1 MRPQRKKDEQR
12 QRLCRYTWPDA
23 LAATRLYR
31 NRYLLDEAAKPE
43 DVPLDLLRPTIPI
56 DRQAAMATQIYSCV
70 RDYESNRLLLIERDR
85 VDRKRGARREIELE
99 VLASFLAAV
108 FYQNTELEIKQS
120 WDVETHVLT
129 DFEQFLGYIFRQLRV
144 TAPTAARERI
154 ASHRGLKDQAQRLSQ
169 LPEDLQGVVQQHVR
183 EGGDFDPV
191 YKAME
196 KAIRKMKKAR
206 NLAP

>member
-1 MRPQRKKDEQR
+1 MRPLRKKDQQR

-31 NRYLLDEAAKPE
+31 NRYMLDEAAKPE

-56 DRQAAMATQIYSCV
+56 DRRAAMATQIYNCV

-85 VDRKRGARREIELE
+85 VARKKGARREIELE

-108 FYQNTELEIKQS
+108 FYQNTGLEIKQS

-144 TAPTAARERI
+144 TAQTAARERI
-154 ASHRGLKDQAQRLSQ
+154 ESHRELKDQAQRLRE
-169 LPEDLQGVVQQHVR
+169 LPENLLGVVQQHVR
-183 EGGDFDPV
+183 DGEDFDTAYRAV
-191 YKAME
+191 E
-196 KAIRKMKKAR
+196 KAIRKIKKS
-206 NLAP
+206 P